1 MMFQAQKIKKIIEI
15 KNLVHKFTDRDEEGN
30 IISEKYAVDEVSLD
44 VNRGDFIAV
53 LGHNGSGKSTL
64 AKHINA
70 ILLPSRGTLLV
81 NGKDTSQKENLWE
94 VRKRA
99 GMVFQNT
106 DNQMLASVVEEDVGF

>member
-81 NGKDTSQKENLWE
+81 NGKDTSQKKIYGKCAKVPEWYFRIPIIKWWPLLL
-94 VRKRA
+94 RR
-99 GMVFQNT
+99 M
-106 DNQMLASVVEEDVGF
+106 